1 METQKR
7 SRRHVRILTSLEVF
21 WGRGDKQPAA
31 KVTSLSID
39 GCLIETSR
47 WAGVGRLIGFEVVL
61 PTGGRLALEGRVIYH
76 RDPVGFGV
84 LFVPLSERQRD
95 SVTRVIER
103 ARPYCSLPHS

>member
-1 METQKR
+1 METPKR

-21 WGRGDKQPAA
+21 WGRGDKRPAA

-39 GCLIETSR
+39 GCLIETPR
-47 WAGVGRLIGFEVVL
+47 RAGVGRLVSFELGL
-61 PTGGRLALEGRVIYH
+61 PTGRRLALEGRVIYR

-95 SVTRVIER
+95 SLTRVIER
-103 ARPYCSLPHS
+103 ARPFCSLHG